1 MADQSS
7 MGKILSNLKRFNT
20 TLNHRLSLKVWF
32 DDKDEDKGIPLPI
45 KNIGTFHLRESMF
58 LKLPVGNFTYTDDG
72 TFKNSNVLRPGRIMY
87 IGFEYKAMATDSNK
101 SNISVGRFRIENV
114 KIINNAKQNI
124 AYSISFIYD
133 ALKFLNS
140 IPRFPNGDGAAMSTD
155 AMSEV
160 CADAGIDFSTGVDT
174 SDLMYWFNPSM
185 RTCDFVT
192 LLVNHS
198 YISDSDFGMFW
209 INKNGEGK
217 FDGMKNRI
225 ENGVPYFFKD
235 EKDKNKGFTSKHL
248 IFNDTFNKDATEM
261 SNEDLKLKYG
271 NACWILFYGDQRNN
285 DSWENMLFGN
295 SVEVNMYDPYLKTIE
310 YPGEDMTLDGYSVTH
325 TVTAKPIQSG
335 QSANDSTMSH
345 DVQNHVTK
353 GYVNPDLHNF
363 WDIAPEQNKVM
374 RSQFFANRHTITLNT
389 GKQLDCFAQQ
399 DLKIGDPIEIDFTRP
414 FDKVTSPDS
423 GKYIIHT
430 IDWYFEKDT
439 DLEIQLRVA
448 SDVVHPVK
456 QV

>member
-7 MGKILSNLKRFNT
+7 IGNILSNLKRFNS
-20 TLNHRLSLKVWF
+20 TLNPRLSLKIWF

-72 TFKNSNVLRPGRIMY
+72 TLKNSNVLRSGRIMY
-87 IGFEYKAMATDSNK
+87 IGFEYKSMATDSDV
-101 SNISVGRFRIENV
+101 SNISIGRYRIENV

-124 AYSISFIYD
+124 SYSISFIYD
-133 ALKFLNS
+133 ALKYINT
-140 IPRFPNGDGAAMSTD
+140 IPRFPEADGACLSTD
-155 AMSEV
+155 AMAEV
-160 CADAGIDFSTGVDT
+160 CRASGIEFSTGVDT
-174 SDLMYWFNPSM
+174 SDLMSWFNPSM
-185 RTCDFVT
+185 RTCDFIS

-209 INKNGEGK
+209 INKNGEGR
-217 FDGMKNRI
+217 FDGMRNI
-225 ENGVPYFFKD
+225 LENGVPYFFKD
-235 EKDKNKGFTSKHL
+235 DRDKKTGYTSKHL
-248 IFNDTFNKDATEM
+248 IFNDIFNKDLTEM
-261 SNEDLKLKYG
+261 TSDELSLKYG
-271 NACWILFYGDQRNN
+271 NSCWILFYGDQRNN

-295 SVEVNMYDPYLKTIE
+295 SVEVNMYDTYQKTKE
-310 YPGEDMTLDGYSVTH
+310 YPGEDIVEDGYSVTH

-335 QSANDSTMSH
+335 LSANDSTMLH
-345 DVQNHVTK
+345 EVQNTVTK
-353 GYVNPDLHNF
+353 GYVNPDLENF
-363 WDIAPEQNKVM
+363 WDLAPDQNRVM

-414 FDKVTSPDS
+414 FDKVQSPDN
-423 GKYIIHT
+423 GRYIIHT
-430 IDWYFEKDT
+430 IDWYFQKDT
-439 DLEIQLRVA
+439 DLEVQLRVA
-448 SDVVHPVK
+448 SDVVHPVN